1 MLAAGVRGP
10 YSTINRGHRGHG
22 VDAFGSWQMA
32 GMARSNSWAVAETG
46 KAPVVQVAER
56 TLRKRLEAVWS
67 ELAAACRPSHDP
79 ERVHRLRVATRRTLA
94 AFAAFRG
101 LVPASER
108 DWFEKR
114 LRRIRRAAGDT
125 RDLDVLTGR
134 LERESPRT
142 GGGDQRSARASRARE
157 RLVAMLAKRR
167 DVSRR
172 PIQEV
177 RDELRTADWAGRV
190 ETLLDEVAGCGRA
203 ESFAAYGRRRF
214 RRLLEDFFRRADRRL
229 KDAADIHRLRIEG
242 KKLRYALEIF
252 AAVFP
257 AAELAACHDNL
268 EQLQETLGEFTDHAS
283 AADRF
288 RRWSRE
294 KGVGPD
300 RRTLADL
307 RRLEDE
313 RAEVAKQA
321 FIKWWKPSRRRA
333 LRRSFER
340 PLRGRRPA

>member
-1 MLAAGVRGP
+1 
-10 YSTINRGHRGHG
+10 
-22 VDAFGSWQMA
+22 
-32 GMARSNSWAVAETG
+32 MARSNSWAVAETG
-46 KAPVVQVAER
+46 GTPVMQVAER

-67 ELAAACRPSHDP
+67 DLSAACRPRHEP

-134 LERESPRT
+134 LERESPGATVDDR
-142 GGGDQRSARASRARE
+142 RSARAARARE

-172 PIQEV
+172 PIHEV
-177 RDELRTADWAGRV
+177 RDELRGADWAGRV
-190 ETLLDEVAGCGRA
+190 ERLLDKIAGRGRG
-203 ESFAAYGRRRF
+203 ESFAAYGMRRF
-214 RRLLEDFFRRADRRL
+214 RRLLDDFFRRADRRL
-229 KDAADIHRLRIEG
+229 KDAADIHRLRIET

-257 AAELAACHDNL
+257 ADELAACYAAL
-268 EQLQETLGEFTDHAS
+268 EKLQETLGEFTDHAS

-313 RAEVAKQA
+313 RAEEAKKA

-333 LRRSFER
+333 MRRSFER
-340 PLRGRRPA
+340 PLQGRRPA

>member
-1 MLAAGVRGP
+1 M
-10 YSTINRGHRGHG
+10 T
-22 VDAFGSWQMA
+22 
-32 GMARSNSWAVAETG
+32 RSNSWAAPEAATT
-46 KAPVVQVAER
+46 PVVRVAER
-56 TLRKRLEAVWS
+56 ILRQRLEAVWLD
-67 ELAAACRPSHDP
+67 LAAACRPRHEP

-94 AFAAFRG
+94 ALTAFRG
-101 LVPASER
+101 LLPADDR
-108 DWFEKR
+108 RWFEKR

-134 LERESPRT
+134 LQQESPATAR
-142 GGGDQRSARASRARE
+142 GDQRSTQAVRARE

-167 DVSRR
+167 DVSRQ

-177 RDELRTADWAGRV
+177 RDQLRAADWAGRV
-190 ETLLDEVAGCGRA
+190 EALLATIAGRGRGK
-203 ESFAAYGRRRF
+203 SFVEYGIRRF
-214 RRLLEDFFRRADRRL
+214 RRLLDEFFESADRRL

-252 AAVFP
+252 APVFP
-257 AAELAACHDNL
+257 ADELAACHDLL
-268 EQLQETLGEFTDHAS
+268 EKLQDTLGEFTDHAS

-300 RRTLADL
+300 RRTLAEL
-307 RRLEDE
+307 RQREDE
-313 RAEVAKQA
+313 RAEQAKKS

-340 PLRGRRPA
+340 PLKGRRPA

>member
-1 MLAAGVRGP
+1 M
-10 YSTINRGHRGHG
+10 T
-22 VDAFGSWQMA
+22 
-32 GMARSNSWAVAETG
+32 RSNSWAVTESPA
-46 KAPVVQVAER
+46 APIIQVAER
-56 TLRKRLEAVWS
+56 TLRKRLEAVWLD
-67 ELAAACRPSHDP
+67 LAAACRPRHEP

-94 AFAAFRG
+94 AFTAFRG
-101 LVPASER
+101 LVPAADR
-108 DWFEKR
+108 RWFEKR

-134 LERESPRT
+134 LQRESTPAA
-142 GGGDQRSARASRARE
+142 GHDQPAARAASARA

-167 DVSRR
+167 DVSRQ
-172 PIQEV
+172 PIQQV
-177 RDELRTADWAGRV
+177 RDELTAADWAGRV
-190 ETLLDEVAGCGRA
+190 EWLLDKVAGRA
-203 ESFAAYGRRRF
+203 RETSFAAYGRRRL
-214 RRLLEDFFRRADRRL
+214 RRLLAEFFERADRRL
-229 KDAADIHRLRIEG
+229 KTAADIHRLRIEG

-257 AAELAACHDNL
+257 AAELSACHDAL

-307 RRLEDE
+307 QRLEDE
-313 RAEVAKQA
+313 RAEEARKA
-321 FIKWWKPSRRRA
+321 FIKWWKPSRRRE
-333 LRRSFER
+333 LRRRFQR

>member
-1 MLAAGVRGP
+1 M
-10 YSTINRGHRGHG
+10 T
-22 VDAFGSWQMA
+22 
-32 GMARSNSWAVAETG
+32 RSNSWAVAATPA
-46 KAPVVQVAER
+46 APLVQVAER

-67 ELAAACRPSHDP
+67 DLSAACRPRHEP

-101 LVPASER
+101 LMPAAER

-114 LRRIRRAAGDT
+114 LRRIRRAAGNT

-134 LERESPRT
+134 LQRESPVT
-142 GGGDQRSARASRARE
+142 EGDQRSARAARARE

-167 DVSRR
+167 DVSRQ

-177 RDELRTADWAGRV
+177 RDQLRAADWAGRV
-190 ETLLDEVAGCGRA
+190 ENLLDKVASCRHVG
-203 ESFAAYGRRRF
+203 SFAAYGRRRF
-214 RRLLEDFFRRADRRL
+214 RRLLDDFFERADRRL

-257 AAELAACHDNL
+257 AAELSSCHDAL
-268 EQLQETLGEFTDHAS
+268 EKLQETLGEFTDHAS

-300 RRTLADL
+300 RRALADL

-313 RAEVAKQA
+313 RAEEAKKA

-340 PLRGRRPA
+340 PLKGRRSA